1 MVGSEDIRLA
11 VSADAEAITEMLA
24 YLAEDM
30 GDRAAFASTP
40 EAIREF
46 GFGPRPLFSV
56 LIASGAGLCLFFP
69 HFSTTRGCPGVYV
82 QDLWVDPSARK
93 QNLGTRLLTATAA
106 QASKSWNAQY
116 MALTTHGH
124 NDAARIFYSRLGFIS
139 AEDDVPMKL
148 TGQEFVL

>member
-30 GDRAAFASTP
+30 GDRAAFASTL

-56 LIASGAGLCLFFP
+56 LIASGAGLCLI
-69 HFSTTRGCPGVYV
+69 FSAFLYDTRMPRGLCAG
-82 QDLWVDPSARK
+82 
-93 QNLGTRLLTATAA
+93 
-106 QASKSWNAQY
+106 
-116 MALTTHGH
+116 
-124 NDAARIFYSRLGFIS
+124 
-139 AEDDVPMKL
+139 PM
-148 TGQEFVL
+148 GRPIGM